1 MHGAGGNTTGRD
13 RCAYSL
19 HYLGGDV
26 RYRERQGMALDL
38 GKSPTLKEGDRMD
51 SEELPLVWSAKR
63 GYAAP

>member
-1 MHGAGGNTTGRD
+1 
-13 RCAYSL
+13 
-19 HYLGGDV
+19 
-26 RYRERQGMALDL
+26 MALDL